1 MANTYTHRVV
11 SLRKSN
17 GVYLNTINS
26 AIIEVTVSDGTD
38 SFSHE
43 YTTILAEPMMGDNFT
58 QYPEVTESQVIS
70 WFTENEIEY
79 EFVKIDIDNKLK
91 ESLQDNVESN
101 FPWSQQ
107 AS

>member
-1 MANTYTHRVV
+1 MANTYTHRVI

-26 AIIEVTVSDGTD
+26 AIIEVTVSDGTN

-43 YTTILAEPMMGDNFT
+43 YTTILAEPTDDSFT
-58 QYPEVTESQVIS
+58 PYSEVTESQVIS
-70 WFTENEIEY
+70 WFTGNEIEY
-79 EFVKIDIDNKLK
+79 EFVKSDIDTKLK

-101 FPWSQQ
+101 FPWS
-107 AS
+107 

>member
-11 SLRKSN
+11 SLKKSN

-26 AIIEVTVSDGTD
+26 AVIEVTVSDGTN
-38 SFSHE
+38 SLSHE
-43 YTTILAEPMMGDNFT
+43 YSTVLAEPADDGIDNNFT
-58 QYPEVTESQVIS
+58 QYSEVTESQVIS

-79 EFVKIDIDNKLK
+79 EFVKSDIDTKLK

-101 FPWSQQ
+101 FPWS
-107 AS
+107 